1 MPSIPRQSQL
11 ASIQT
16 PVPSVSLASASKGS
30 SSKKKRERA
39 ESSILQEDLSTPK
52 KTKRAHSP
60 PSPAQTRSKTR
71 RDAICAS
78 KDVSSLFP
86 NNVFPEMQKFKKD
99 GGRKIQ
105 IRIIGLFY
113 TEQGLEFKTVLKFAQ
128 VKANEKCTMTKI
140 DGNSNRLKSS
150 SANMHIEEIIARDEN
165 FKDIHDAL
173 DPILGSPELIRA
185 CMGLRVVMSE
195 QPCGTKSRRC
205 AFSVVKRFPEIFRF
219 DDWGLSRNQIHVVTC
234 DSRNNSGWI
243 SYKELDEIIVSKK
256 DAYKSSRKSSRNRDS
271 FDPSQYSLANI
282 GWMRHD
288 LDIREQGLIP
298 WDAISDINTNPQ
310 QAQMFAP

>member
-1 MPSIPRQSQL
+1 
-11 ASIQT
+11 
-16 PVPSVSLASASKGS
+16 
-30 SSKKKRERA
+30 
-39 ESSILQEDLSTPK
+39 
-52 KTKRAHSP
+52 
-60 PSPAQTRSKTR
+60 
-71 RDAICAS
+71 
-78 KDVSSLFP
+78 
-86 NNVFPEMQKFKKD
+86 
-99 GGRKIQ
+99 
-105 IRIIGLFY
+105 
-113 TEQGLEFKTVLKFAQ
+113 
-128 VKANEKCTMTKI
+128 
-140 DGNSNRLKSS
+140 
-150 SANMHIEEIIARDEN
+150 
-165 FKDIHDAL
+165 
-173 DPILGSPELIRA
+173 
-185 CMGLRVVMSE
+185 MGLRVVMSE